1 MITLPISD
9 LLLLPGVT
17 FFFKK
22 DVFPSGEITAESV
35 GEDILFVMEKE
46 EKEQMTPDDFYPIG
60 VIGAIDS
67 VDDEGNVR
75 VKVRERVQISD
86 IELEKDGVITADA
99 SILPDVDD
107 FPKEEAKALFEKMK
121 QDILRFIKGFPWGV
135 WARGVILHWK
145 NVEEIGC
152 ALSSYF
158 NITWEEKYGIIETDS
173 KRERCKKIEEA
184 VYEFMEVFQVG
195 EEAEEAQKEIHEQVY
210 RESAIKKQIE
220 LLQQQLDEMHPENIS
235 DVRKFETKIAQ
246 SGMNEEARKEAEK
259 VLNRMKQEGKDSH
272 EYGMLYDY
280 LDFVTSLSWKTE
292 EQTEINLQEAEE
304 ILDEDH
310 YGLKK
315 VKDRIIQQLA
325 VMALNKKQSGS
336 ILLFVGAPGTGKT
349 SIGQSIAKALHRE
362 YVRISLGGIRDE
374 AEIRGHR
381 RTYVGAMPGRI
392 MEGMKRSK
400 AQNPVMVLDEVD
412 KLAKDY
418 GGDPA
423 SALLEVLDPE
433 QNYSFTDHYMNVP
446 YDLSNVSFV
455 CTANS
460 TDTIP
465 EPLLNRMEVIQFPGY
480 TPVEKFHIARKHL
493 LPKAMK
499 AMGIKAQNLKVTDG
513 ALEKVIAEYTAE
525 SGVRGLKKQIDV
537 LCRHAAVKLV
547 KGEQK
552 SITVNEKRVQEFLGQ
567 GIIHDTILK
576 HPQPGVMTGLAW
588 TSAGGEIL
596 FIETSFTK
604 GSGKIIITGQLGD
617 VMKESAQI
625 AITLVK
631 KRYPDKADLFKEN
644 DLHIH
649 VPSGAVP
656 KDGPSAGITLV
667 TALTSLV
674 TDTPINPEYA
684 MTGEVSLRGGV
695 MPIGG
700 LPEKLMAAQRA
711 GIKKVLIPAE
721 NERDLEEV
729 AEEVKEKLEIVP
741 VETVEQVMKLVF
753 A

>member
-195 EEAEEAQKEIHEQVY
+195 EEVEEAQKEIHEQVY

-446 YDLSNVSFV
+446 YDLSNVFFV

>member
-86 IELEKDGVITADA
+86 IELKKDGVITADA

-310 YGLKK
+310 FGLKK

-446 YDLSNVSFV
+446 YDLSNVFFV

>member
-446 YDLSNVSFV
+446 YDLSNVFFV

>member
-446 YDLSNVSFV
+446 YDLSNVFFV

-465 EPLLNRMEVIQFPGY
+465 EPLLNRMEVIQFSGY